1 MAVSAVSASTAQQ
14 AAIGKAAGDA
24 KTLGSDLNRF
34 LTLLVTQLQNQDP
47 LDPLDTNEFT
57 AQLVQFAGVEQ
68 QIQNNANLETLIDI
82 GRASEVAAIVNV
94 IGKRIEAGG
103 TMLALNAGKAE
114 AAYTLSEAAAET
126 KFTVTDASGQVVY
139 SRRGQ
144 NRGRPPRLPLG
155 RPRRGWPGTGRRR
168 LHPDRDRHPPRR
180 LGHRRRA
187 ADHRHGHRRG
197 QGRRRLDPLPRRGRG
212 ADEPGPLHRR
222 GGDQGRRLTGEEP
235 MQQQPV
241 GHRKWVVFRASW
253 PCSSRPSMACVDPR
267 NKSAG
272 DASREGRDRASSP
285 SRLRATPRHEPSGA

>member
-1 MAVSAVSASTAQQ
+1 MAVNAVSTATAQQ

-126 KFTVTDASGQVVY
+126 KLTVTDDERPGGV
-139 SRRGQ
+139 RDRGQ
-144 NRGRPPRLPLG
+144 DRGRPPRVPLG
-155 RPRRGWPGTGRRR
+155 RPRRGRPGVWRTAPTR
-168 LHPDRDRHPPRR
+168 
-180 LGHRRRA
+180 
-187 ADHRHGHRRG
+187 
-197 QGRRRLDPLPRRGRG
+197 
-212 ADEPGPLHRR
+212 
-222 GGDQGRRLTGEEP
+222 
-235 MQQQPV
+235 
-241 GHRKWVVFRASW
+241 
-253 PCSSRPSMACVDPR
+253 
-267 NKSAG
+267 
-272 DASREGRDRASSP
+272 
-285 SRLRATPRHEPSGA
+285 

>member
-14 AAIGKAAGDA
+14 AQAGKAAGDA

-126 KFTVTDASGQVVY
+126 KLAVTDESGQVVY
-139 SRRGQ
+139 SGAGKTEAGRHEFLWDGRDEAGRALADGAYTLTVTATRRDGSAIDVEQ
-144 NRGRPPRLPLG
+144 RTIGTVTAAAKGDAGAILSLG
-155 RPRRGWPGTGRRR
+155 RAEVPMSQVRSIAEAVAK
-168 LHPDRDRHPPRR
+168 
-180 LGHRRRA
+180 A
-187 ADHRHGHRRG
+187 A
-197 QGRRRLDPLPRRGRG
+197 
-212 ADEPGPLHRR
+212 
-222 GGDQGRRLTGEEP
+222 
-235 MQQQPV
+235 
-241 GHRKWVVFRASW
+241 S
-253 PCSSRPSMACVDPR
+253 
-267 NKSAG
+267 
-272 DASREGRDRASSP
+272 
-285 SRLRATPRHEPSGA
+285 